1 VVRHDDDDEGARE
14 EQRTRR
20 GWGEALRLRSSAD
33 GEREPEVERSSA
45 GRAGTER
52 TAVQQIVDGS
62 RPAERRGT
70 GAAPRVAQRETTGCR
85 GARQPRRELQTRGSS
100 PERSR
105 RARARWPGSGAAAAT
120 ARRWCRREQQVA
132 GRCTNRCARMGARHG
147 QTDARVRQQGL
158 TALAQ
163 PWLDMVGGQRRG

>member
-20 GWGEALRLRSSAD
+20 GRGEALRLRSSAD

-45 GRAGTER
+45 GKAGTER

-70 GAAPRVAQRETTGCR
+70 GAAPRVAQRKTTGCR

-120 ARRWCRREQQVA
+120 TRRWCGATRLRWWWAWAHDEWP
-132 GRCTNRCARMGARHG
+132 ARTGEASGASEHG
-147 QTDARVRQQGL
+147 MEMETRAAPLSCG
-158 TALAQ
+158 A
-163 PWLDMVGGQRRG
+163 

>member
-20 GWGEALRLRSSAD
+20 GRGEALRLRSSAD

-70 GAAPRVAQRETTGCR
+70 GAAPRVATAGNGGVPR
-85 GARQPRRELQTRGSS
+85 GK
-100 PERSR
+100 
-105 RARARWPGSGAAAAT
+105 AA
-120 ARRWCRREQQVA
+120 
-132 GRCTNRCARMGARHG
+132 
-147 QTDARVRQQGL
+147 
-158 TALAQ
+158 
-163 PWLDMVGGQRRG
+163 